1 MALVNSA
8 ITVSAPT
15 SATRPSSRVCSV
27 GTVAEV
33 ATAPANVYSAA
44 ISTLSMTSWAKV
56 LMR

>member
-1 MALVNSA
+1 MALVNSV

-27 GTVAEV
+27 GTVADV
-33 ATAPANVYSAA
+33 ADAPASVYNAA

-56 LMR
+56 LIR